1 MQITKDIN
9 DVSSAADSSGNCD
22 SDGSAFNYR
31 GSLKKPDHS
40 FLNKAIKVERYLNRP
55 LAALIVRLVYKT
67 PITPNGLTFF
77 SFFLGILGAFF
88 LSRGKYI
95 YFILGGIGI
104 QLSSIMDCADG
115 MLARS
120 KNMCSEYGAH
130 LDIFLDRIMDFSM
143 IIGVSLGVYAALENR
158 TLLILGFLAAGL
170 YLLQI
175 NLFYL
180 TNSYLQCK
188 EKGQTGEARAM
199 MLLVVMILAL
209 VNRLDIGI
217 YLLLAETVIV
227 NIVRTVYFI
236 SLGRKR
242 S

>member
-1 MQITKDIN
+1 MNDNK
-9 DVSSAADSSGNCD
+9 DVSSAA
-22 SDGSAFNYR
+22 GSTFNYSE
-31 GSLKKPDHS
+31 SLKKPDHS

-55 LAALIVRLVYKT
+55 LASLVVRLVYNT
-67 PITPNGLTFF
+67 PITPNGLTLF
-77 SFFLGILGAFF
+77 SFFLGLLAVFS
-88 LSRGKYI
+88 LSQGKYI

-143 IIGVSLGVYAALENR
+143 IIGISVGVYRATDNEN
-158 TLLILGFLAAGL
+158 LLVLGFLAAGL
-170 YLLQI
+170 YLLQV

-180 TNSYLQCK
+180 TNSYLQRK
-188 EKGQTGEARAM
+188 EKGQTGEARAL
-199 MLLVVMILAL
+199 MLLAVMFLGIA
-209 VNRLDIGI
+209 NRLDIGI

-227 NIVRTVYFI
+227 NIVRTIYFI
-236 SLGRKR
+236 SLGRKK

>member
-1 MQITKDIN
+1 MQITKDNN
-9 DVSSAADSSGNCD
+9 DVSCAADSSDSCD

-31 GSLKKPDHS
+31 ESLKKPDHS
-40 FLNKAIKVERYLNRP
+40 FLNKVIKVERYLNRP

-143 IIGVSLGVYAALENR
+143 IIGVSVGVYTALDNKIF
-158 TLLILGFLAAGL
+158 LMLGFLAAGL
-170 YLLQI
+170 YLLQV

-180 TNSYLQCK
+180 TNSYLQRK

-199 MLLVVMILAL
+199 MLLAVMILAL
-209 VNRLDIGI
+209 ANRLDIGI
-217 YLLLAETVIV
+217 YLLLAEAVVV
-227 NIVRTVYFI
+227 NIIRTIHFI
-236 SLGRKR
+236 SLGKKR

>member
-1 MQITKDIN
+1 MQMTNDNK
-9 DVSSAADSSGNCD
+9 DVSSAAVST
-22 SDGSAFNYR
+22 FNYSE
-31 GSLKKPDHS
+31 SLKKPDHS

-55 LAALIVRLVYKT
+55 LASLVVRLVYNT
-67 PITPNGLTFF
+67 PITPNGLTLF
-77 SFFLGILGAFF
+77 SFFLGLLAVFS
-88 LSRGKYI
+88 LSQGKYI

-120 KNMCSEYGAH
+120 KNMCSEFGSH

-143 IIGVSLGVYAALENR
+143 IIGISVGVYRATDNEN
-158 TLLILGFLAAGL
+158 LLVLGFLAAGL
-170 YLLQI
+170 YLLQV

-180 TNSYLQCK
+180 TNSYLQRK
-188 EKGQTGEARAM
+188 EKGQTGEARAL
-199 MLLVVMILAL
+199 MLLAVMFLGIA
-209 VNRLDIGI
+209 NRLDIGI

-227 NIVRTVYFI
+227 NIVRTIYFI
-236 SLGRKR
+236 SLGRKK

>member
-1 MQITKDIN
+1 MQITNDNK
-9 DVSSAADSSGNCD
+9 DVSRAA
-22 SDGSAFNYR
+22 GSTFNYSE
-31 GSLKKPDHS
+31 SLKKSDHS

-55 LAALIVRLVYKT
+55 LASLIVRLVYKT

-77 SFFLGILGAFF
+77 SFFLGILGAYF

-143 IIGVSLGVYAALENR
+143 IIGVSVGVYRALDNK
-158 TLLILGFLAAGL
+158 TLLLLGFLAAGL
-170 YLLQI
+170 YLLQV

-180 TNSYLQCK
+180 TNSYLQRK

-199 MLLVVMILAL
+199 MLLAVMILA
-209 VNRLDIGI
+209 VANRLDIGI
-217 YLLLAETVIV
+217 YLLLAEAVIV

>member
-1 MQITKDIN
+1 MQKTNDNK
-9 DVSSAADSSGNCD
+9 DVSGAA
-22 SDGSAFNYR
+22 GSTFNYSE
-31 GSLKKPDHS
+31 SLKKPDHS
-40 FLNKAIKVERYLNRP
+40 FLNKVIRVERYLNRP
-55 LAALIVRLVYKT
+55 LASLVVRLVYRT

-77 SFFLGILGAFF
+77 SFFLGILAVFF

-104 QLSSIMDCADG
+104 QLSSIIDCADG

-120 KNMCSEYGAH
+120 KKMCSEFGSH

-143 IIGVSLGVYAALENR
+143 IIGVSVGVYRALDNINF
-158 TLLILGFLAAGL
+158 LILGFLTAGL

-199 MLLVVMILAL
+199 MLLAVMFLGIA
-209 VNRLDIGI
+209 NHLDIGI
-217 YLLLAETVIV
+217 YLMLAETVIV
-227 NIVRTVYFI
+227 NIVRTIYFI
-236 SLGRKR
+236 SLGRKK